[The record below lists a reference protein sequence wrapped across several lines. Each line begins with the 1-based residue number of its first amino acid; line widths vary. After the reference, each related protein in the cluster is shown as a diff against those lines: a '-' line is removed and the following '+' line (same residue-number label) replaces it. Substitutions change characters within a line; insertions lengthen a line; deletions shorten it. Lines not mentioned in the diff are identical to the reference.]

1 MFTNDDWNEATAV
14 QKPSFVDLPSGNY
27 DVVLDKVSMREAS
40 TTKSG
45 YELPPFVNYTFT
57 VLSAGEYY
65 GCLTM
70 KEDGLWDKN
79 CASYVKR
86 DIQLL
91 GCVVPK
97 NFNDIPLSL
106 QNAIGKT
113 LNVTVKVT
121 PRRDGKGDLRN
132 IYINRVT
139 ELVVPPSLQKQR
151 EMNQI
156 SEENAQRLSKV
167 TTKQDNTFG
176 GEGFVENEEIP
187 F

>member
-1 MFTNDDWNEATAV
+1 MFTNDDWNEASVAE
-14 QKPSFVDLPSGNY
+14 KPTFVDLPSGNY
-27 DVVLDKVSMREAS
+27 DVVLDKVTMREAS
-40 TTKSG
+40 TTKNG

-65 GCLTM
+65 GCLTQ

-79 CASYVKR
+79 CAAYVKR
-86 DIQLL
+86 DIQML

-97 NFNDIPLSL
+97 NFNDIPLAL
-106 QNAIGKT
+106 QSAIGKT

-132 IYINRVT
+132 IYLNRVT
-139 ELVVPPSLQKQR
+139 EIVVPPSLQKQR

-156 SEENAQRLSKV
+156 SEENAQRLNKV
-167 TTKQDNTFG
+167 AKKQDTFG
-176 GEGFVENEEIP
+176 GEYLGENEEIP